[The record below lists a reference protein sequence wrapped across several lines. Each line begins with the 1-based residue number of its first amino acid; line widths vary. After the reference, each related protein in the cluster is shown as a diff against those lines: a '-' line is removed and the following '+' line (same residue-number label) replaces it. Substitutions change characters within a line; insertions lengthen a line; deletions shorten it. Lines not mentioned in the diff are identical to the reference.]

1 MLYKASGDT
10 NVEVILEE
18 HDSILR
24 IKGYI
29 VDHFDYFGPGVTYPE
44 GRLTGRWNGFASS
57 HSVGAVIERAATI
70 MCQQLFLIH
79 SQYPT
84 KECAREV
91 VRRVITCD
99 QGWSGERS
107 TAADKEQYNSYLSNF
122 SILKEMDLPKSPRA
136 LDEYLFQEYSKCIGP
151 LVGDTVLFLGSVLSV
166 MGGNKLGVTKT
177 GWLGVFPQK
186 TGSEDVV
193 VVFKGGNTPFV
204 MREDG
209 KGQFHIIGACYIHGI
224 MDGELFDKDAGL
236 YRLKEEKAME
246 FVLC

>member
-1 MLYKASGDT
+1 M
-10 NVEVILEE
+10 
-18 HDSILR
+18 
-24 IKGYI
+24 
-29 VDHFDYFGPGVTYPE
+29 
-44 GRLTGRWNGFASS
+44 
-57 HSVGAVIERAATI
+57 
-70 MCQQLFLIH
+70 
-79 SQYPT
+79 
-84 KECAREV
+84 
-91 VRRVITCD
+91 RRVITCD

-122 SILKEMDLPKSPRA
+122 SILKEMDLPKSPQA
-136 LDEYLFQEYSKCIGP
+136 LDEYHFQEYSKCSGP
-151 LVGDTVLFLGSVLSV
+151 LVGDTVLFLGSVLSL
-166 MGGNKLGVTKT
+166 MSGNKLGVTKT

-186 TGSEDVV
+186 TGSGDVA